1 LPSAGRAFA
10 SRTASRPSHPASH
23 VRDDREASLLWKQ
36 DGPTI
41 RLIRISEK
49 AKYFSITRLTRIRGI
64 SPVGQITL
72 PSPSSMAMI
81 EAMIEAMPEPM
92 TARDKSRSPAGS
104 SELAPA
110 LRA

>member
-1 LPSAGRAFA
+1 
-10 SRTASRPSHPASH
+10 
-23 VRDDREASLLWKQ
+23 
-36 DGPTI
+36 
-41 RLIRISEK
+41 
-49 AKYFSITRLTRIRGI
+49 
-64 SPVGQITL
+64 
-72 PSPSSMAMI
+72 MI